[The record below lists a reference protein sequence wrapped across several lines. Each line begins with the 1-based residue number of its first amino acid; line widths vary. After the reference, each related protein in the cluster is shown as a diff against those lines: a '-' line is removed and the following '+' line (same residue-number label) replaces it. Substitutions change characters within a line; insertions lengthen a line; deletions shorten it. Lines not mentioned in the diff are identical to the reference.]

1 MTDKASFHDASII
14 AKGEL
19 TTDES
24 VPDNSAK
31 FDAEQSIDE
40 TEKQGLF
47 ARMKNM
53 LPFRKNLSIRQD
65 LEVVLGQ
72 DDDDVTF
79 SPEERSMLSNI
90 LSLREVRADDVM
102 VPRADI
108 DAVDTTITLGELVFQ
123 FEESRHSRMP
133 VYREMLD
140 DPIGIVHVKDLMAY
154 IMDQA
159 QKNPND
165 DKAQRRNDVVDYDLS
180 HVDLSQTLD
189 DTEILRPVLFV
200 PPSMPAFDIFA
211 KMQANRSQMA
221 IVIDEYGGTDGL
233 VAMEDVVE
241 AIVGDIED
249 EHDDVTG
256 PLIVKESANRWSA
269 DARTPLED
277 VSEALGISVDIID
290 GDDDD
295 VDTIGGLLFTE
306 LGRVPVRG
314 EVVRALGKFDFEI
327 IEADPRR
334 IRKVRIVAN
343 KPTSKR
349 RRKRAADTSDATDST
364 TMKKFET

>member
-1 MTDKASFHDASII
+1 MNSKASTSDPSVV
-14 AKGEL
+14 AKDEL
-19 TTDES
+19 SGGDE
-24 VPDNSAK
+24 PELDN
-31 FDAEQSIDE
+31 AEQISVNDPDSVAA
-40 TEKQGLF
+40 KQGF
-47 ARMKNM
+47 FERIKSM
-53 LPFRKNLSIRQD
+53 LPFRKNMSLRQD

-72 DDDDVTF
+72 GDADLTF
-79 SPEERSMLSNI
+79 TPQERSMLSNI

-108 DAVDTTITLGELVFQ
+108 DGVDVTITLGELIFL

-159 QKNPND
+159 EKNPND
-165 DKAQRRNDVVDYDLS
+165 DNEKRRNDVVNYDLS
-180 HVDLSQTLD
+180 NVDLTQTLD
-189 DTEILRPVLFV
+189 KAEILRPVLFV

-211 KMQANRSQMA
+211 KMQATRSQMA
-221 IVIDEYGGTDGL
+221 LVIDEYGGTDGL
-233 VAMEDVVE
+233 VSMEDVVE

-249 EHDDVTG
+249 EHDDESG
-256 PLIVKESANRWSA
+256 PLIIKEAENRWSA
-269 DARTPLED
+269 DARTPLGD
-277 VSEALGISVDIID
+277 VCEALNISVDID
-290 GDDDD
+290 SDDDD

-327 IEADPRR
+327 IDADPRR
-334 IRKVRIVAN
+334 IRKVRIVAS

-349 RRKRAADTSDATDST
+349 RRKRSTDNLDANDASST
-364 TMKKFET
+364 GKSEA